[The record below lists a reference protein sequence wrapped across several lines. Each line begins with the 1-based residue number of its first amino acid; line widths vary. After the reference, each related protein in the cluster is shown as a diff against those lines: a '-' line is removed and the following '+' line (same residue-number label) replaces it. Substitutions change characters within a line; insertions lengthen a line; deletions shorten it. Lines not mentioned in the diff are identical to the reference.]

1 MIEPLEYYSC
11 HTLFDIS
18 NADIDRSKR
27 LDLTA
32 RNERSKNQQRNWDTI
47 VQVISLRAQ
56 PIVLRNP
63 RFIDAD
69 LRFYSFGQQFSGL
82 ARVWTFEFGIEA
94 KGAFHIGENPVSGL
108 MTDSAMVPMTVGL
121 AETVMLDPACIL
133 VDDQLR
139 NTYFQIVNNQ

>member
-121 AETVMLDPACIL
+121 AETVTLDPACIL

>member
-1 MIEPLEYYSC
+1 MIDPLEYYSC
-11 HTLFDIS
+11 YTLFDIS
-18 NADIDRSKR
+18 NSSPETSGK
-27 LDLTA
+27 LDQTVKE
-32 RNERSKNQQRNWDTI
+32 ERSKNRQRNWDTM

-63 RFIDAD
+63 RFVDAD

-82 ARVWTFEFGIEA
+82 AKVWTFEFGIEA

-139 NTYFQIVNNQ
+139 NTYFQIVNKQ

>member
-63 RFIDAD
+63 RFVDAD

-139 NTYFQIVNNQ
+139 NTYFQIVNKQ